1 MIAQEKAEIEQEREQ
16 WDERLQG
23 KQEEIDSLTLKME
36 KMTQEYLF
44 LIHFVQNH
52 QKHTN
57 YYFFKI

>member
-36 KMTQEYLF
+36 KMTQE
-44 LIHFVQNH
+44 
-52 QKHTN
+52 
-57 YYFFKI
+57 